1 MSNFRSQQ
9 GKTFIRMDILP
20 PETDK
25 GRVIHLARRRGEIVD
40 AQFVPVDERPRGA
53 RKPTSHNDNRRE
65 SRFSGGWMRRS
76 ATRLESK
83 LKNIPA
89 DFFTAM
95 VAALFV
101 TIFSLAGG
109 FSFLSADAREAKT
122 GPVLDITHV
131 TMTPQD
137 ADGMRVL
144 LINGIVE
151 NLRSDRQEMPS
162 IRADLLSGDVV
173 VATTLINVPQVQ
185 IEGRQSRGFAARV
198 PHPGGKLPDLR
209 LSFAERSA
217 SRS

>member
-20 PETDK
+20 PEPDT
-25 GRVIHLARRRGEIVD
+25 GRVIHLARRRGEVVD
-40 AQFVPVDERPRGA
+40 AQFVPVVERPRGA
-53 RKPTSHNDNRRE
+53 RKPTCHNDNRRE
-65 SRFSGGWMRRS
+65 SRYSGGRMRRS
-76 ATRLESK
+76 VARLEAR
-83 LKNIPA
+83 LKTIPA

-101 TIFSLAGG
+101 AIFSMAGG
-109 FSFLSADAREAKT
+109 FSFLSADAREAGA

-151 NLRSDRQEMPS
+151 NLGSDSQHMPS

-185 IEGRQSRGFAARV
+185 IEGRQSRGFSARV